1 MDGPQPTSASE
12 VLTVARPSSDP
23 PVKGRNSSPP
33 ENSISARSS
42 NGTCHFSNV
51 PQSSTSQTCDARM
64 LVPRGKFQSSMEL
77 EAIFERAGLT
87 PLVLTKAEVSC
98 AERTPGIKWSTFVK
112 IFGGALNSEW
122 PQCSKVP
129 GYEDFACTTV
139 SAQPFMPL
147 VPGKPGL
154 LLQLPAV
161 IEAPQSNH
169 DKSTF
174 HIFSTM
180 QTGGRLHYRGKY
192 TKIPLPQIQFTW
204 TKVSP
209 KVRYNVAIKPHPH
222 IMDAFLTLFSF
233 RKGGSDGSVSETGT
247 TCVLFAHA

>member
-1 MDGPQPTSASE
+1 
-12 VLTVARPSSDP
+12 
-23 PVKGRNSSPP
+23 
-33 ENSISARSS
+33 
-42 NGTCHFSNV
+42 
-51 PQSSTSQTCDARM
+51 
-64 LVPRGKFQSSMEL
+64 
-77 EAIFERAGLT
+77 IFERAGLT
-87 PLVLTKAEVSC
+87 PLVLTRAEVSC
-98 AERTPGIKWSTFVK
+98 AERTPGIKWTTFVK
-112 IFGGALNSEW
+112 LFGGALNSEW

-180 QTGGRLHYRGKY
+180 QTVADCITGESIQKFPFLKSNSHGQKWFRRVGFRNWYARAIRARIELRNKIKREPSASEVQAYMLH
-192 TKIPLPQIQFTW
+192 QFTDQI
-204 TKVSP
+204 TYKDIS
-209 KVRYNVAIKPHPH
+209 A
-222 IMDAFLTLFSF
+222 AFRSGEEKLTVVGIECMEYDSHLATMVQ
-233 RKGGSDGSVSETGT
+233 RQYRR
-247 TCVLFAHA
+247 